1 MKVIIEI
8 AKRGSAIRA
17 ARQQIQES
25 NTGNPVDFRLFF
37 ESAHSLFSE
46 LTPTRLDLLDTLSK
60 IGLCNL
66 EELAT
71 STEKSYSSIEND
83 VTRLEEIGLIERTE
97 EGKIFVPFEAIE
109 ILMPFAA

>member
-8 AKRGSAIRA
+8 TKRGSAIRA

-25 NTGNPVDFRLFF
+25 STGNPVDFRLFF
-37 ESAHSLFSE
+37 ESAHSLFNE

-109 ILMPFAA
+109 ILMPLAA

>member
-25 NTGNPVDFRLFF
+25 NTGNPVDFRLSF
-37 ESAHSLFSE
+37 ESANSLFKE

-71 STEKSYSSIEND
+71 STQKSYSSLETD
-83 VTRLEEIGLIERTE
+83 VSRLEELGLIARTE
-97 EGKIFVPFEAIE
+97 EGQISVPFEAIE
-109 ILMPFAA
+109 IFMPLAA

>member
-25 NTGNPVDFRLFF
+25 NTGNPVDFRLSF
-37 ESAHSLFSE
+37 ESANSLFKE

-71 STEKSYSSIEND
+71 STQKSCFQPNLPS
-83 VTRLEEIGLIERTE
+83 LL
-97 EGKIFVPFEAIE
+97 
-109 ILMPFAA
+109 